1 MSQVVFVCGATGNQG
16 SAFIEHICQHGIKVH
31 AITRD
36 LTSPAAQRL
45 QSQGVSI
52 MEGNF
57 DNQESLKKS
66 MSGCT
71 TLFLNLSPSLTNPTA
86 EIEQAKQ
93 VLAIA
98 KQVGIQ
104 HVIYTTALGTSNPE
118 ALKHWD
124 PNSLVGTALT
134 GKKTIEDE
142 VRNAGFQAWTIL
154 RPGNFMVNY
163 LFPLVQMYQGLVE
176 TRTFTTAYSK
186 ETVLPMVDPNDIG
199 KFAAAAVLDPIK
211 FNQKE
216 IEIASQ
222 MMGIEAVLKDISEA
236 TGKEYHVVYL
246 SEEEIKEQIQTNPF
260 IHVQLV
266 MRDLSQFVDMER
278 LKEWGIELG
287 TFPQFLEREKDRV
300 VKTYLST
307 NR

>member
-1 MSQVVFVCGATGNQG
+1 MSTPVVFVCGATGNQG
-16 SAFIEHICQHGIKVH
+16 GALIQHISEHGKVH

-36 LTSPAAQRL
+36 PTSPVAQSL

-52 MEGNF
+52 TEGSF

-71 TLFLNLSPSLTNPTA
+71 TLFLNLSPSFTNPTA

-98 KQVGIQ
+98 KEVGVQ
-104 HVIYTTALGTSNPE
+104 HIIYTSALGTNNPE

-124 PNSLVGTALT
+124 PKSLVAATLLA
-134 GKKTIEDE
+134 KKVIEDE
-142 VRNAGFQAWTIL
+142 VRDTGFKTWTIL

-163 LFPLVQMYQGLVE
+163 LFPLVQMYNGLVE
-176 TRTFTTAYSK
+176 TGNFTTAYSK
-186 ETVLPMVDPNDIG
+186 DTLLPMVDPNDIG

-211 FNQKE
+211 FNEKE

-222 MMGIEAVLKDISEA
+222 LMGIEEVLKDISHA
-236 TGKEYHVVYL
+236 AGKEMKVVYL
-246 SEEEIKEQIQTNPF
+246 SEEEIEKQIQQNPLIF
-260 IHVQLV
+260 VQLV

-278 LKEWGIELG
+278 LKEWRIELG

-300 VKTYLST
+300 MKTYL
-307 NR
+307 

>member
-16 SAFIEHICQHGIKVH
+16 GALIEHIRQHEIKIH

-36 LTSPAAQRL
+36 LTSPAAKRL

-71 TLFLNLSPSLTNPTA
+71 TLFLNLSPSLTNPAA
-86 EIEQAKQ
+86 EVEQAKH
-93 VLAIA
+93 VLTIA
-98 KQVGIQ
+98 KEVGIQ

-134 GKKTIEDE
+134 GKKVIEDE
-142 VRNAGFQAWTIL
+142 VRNAGFSTWTIL

-163 LFPLVQMYQGLVE
+163 LFPLVQMYQGFVE

-186 ETVLPMVDPNDIG
+186 DTVLPMVDPNDIG
-199 KFAAAAVLDPIK
+199 KFAAAAVLNPVK
-211 FNQKE
+211 FHQKE

-222 MMGIEAVLKDISEA
+222 MMGIETVLKDISQA
-236 TGKEYHVVYL
+236 TGKEYQVVYL
-246 SEEEIKEQIQTNPF
+246 SEEEVKEQSQTNPF

-266 MRDLSQFVDMER
+266 MRDLSQFVDMGK
-278 LKEWGIELG
+278 LKQWGIELG

-300 VKTYLST
+300 VKTYLTT